1 MKRVIYAL
9 LLGFLFSPAF
19 SQEYFKTLTEKYSD
33 KEGFSAT
40 FITRDMFNMYLKK
53 KQVDE
58 KSTVSETL
66 KNLENILIVSQT
78 GFGKEKDEAGIA
90 DLQKEIV
97 NRYKNDA
104 AYTLFKTQKTMG
116 DDLKV
121 YLKKVNE
128 KITSLSV
135 ISSTSFSLNLVEL
148 NGLIDMESLSDLGRE
163 LNLKGL
169 ESLYRLSPPDI
180 FYGRAFGEYYGQR
193 GSTGFQYLPGN
204 EWNKQ
209 LEEQLKQLE
218 KTKELSAEQRKK
230 IEEQA
235 KLMAEKQA
243 QMAEKYREM
252 AEKYNRSPIFLSSP
266 GDTNV
271 IYYLNGKKVSAAEI
285 KKIDPDDIKTVDVN
299 KSDEKGKKNI
309 IRIVTK

>member
-1 MKRVIYAL
+1 MKKLFTFL
-9 LLGFLFSPAF
+9 LLGILFNTAF
-19 SQEYFKTLTEKYSD
+19 PQDYFKSLTEKYSD
-33 KEGFSAT
+33 KDGFSAS

-58 KSTVSETL
+58 KSTVGETL
-66 KNLENILIVSQT
+66 KNLENILVVSQT
-78 GFGKEKDEAGIA
+78 GFGKEKDEAGIEE
-90 DLQKEIV
+90 LHKEIM
-97 NRYKNDA
+97 NHYKNDA
-104 AYTLFKTQKTMG
+104 SYTLFKTQKTMG
-116 DDLKV
+116 EDLKV

-135 ISSTSFSLNLVEL
+135 LSSSSYSLNLVEL
-148 NGLIDMESLSDLGRE
+148 NGVIDMESLSDLGHE

-169 ESLYRLSPPDI
+169 ESLYRLNSGDV
-180 FYGRAFGEYYGQR
+180 FYGRALGEYYGQNK
-193 GSTGFQYLPGN
+193 GTGYHYIPGA

-209 LEEQLKQLE
+209 FEEQMQQLA

-243 QMAEKYREM
+243 QMAEKYHEM
-252 AEKYNRSPIFLSSP
+252 AEKYQRSPIFLSSP

-271 IYYLNGKKVSAAEI
+271 IYYLNGKKVTAAEI
-285 KKIDPDDIKTVDVN
+285 KKIDPDDIQTIDVRKN
-299 KSDEKGKKNI
+299 DEKNKKST
-309 IRIVTK
+309 IRIITK